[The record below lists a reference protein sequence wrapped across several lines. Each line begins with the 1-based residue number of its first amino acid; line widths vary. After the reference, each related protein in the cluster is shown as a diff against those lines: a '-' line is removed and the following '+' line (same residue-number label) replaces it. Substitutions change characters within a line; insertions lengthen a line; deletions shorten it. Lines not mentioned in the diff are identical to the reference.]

1 MPPTQTHE
9 SPYPSTADRHVS
21 WGEMT
26 YHIDLLR
33 DEVRNGLQGVIT
45 EIHRGRSIVRWT
57 VGVAVTLSG
66 ILSGV
71 IVAIVTASGN

>member
-1 MPPTQTHE
+1 
-9 SPYPSTADRHVS
+9 
-21 WGEMT
+21 MT